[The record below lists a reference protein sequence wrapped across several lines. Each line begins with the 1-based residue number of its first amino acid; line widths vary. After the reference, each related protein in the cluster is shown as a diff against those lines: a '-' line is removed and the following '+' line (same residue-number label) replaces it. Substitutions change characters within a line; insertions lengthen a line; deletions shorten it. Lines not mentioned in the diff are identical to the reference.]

1 VCLPNTPLTK
11 NQRLEKKIKTMFGKH
26 TLRTKYY
33 VFSLIKIGNAKHC
46 SIEKW
51 AHPSHVSWAS

>member
-33 VFSLIKIGNAKHC
+33 VFSLIKIEHAKHFLTKRKG
-46 SIEKW
+46 SAQLIG
-51 AHPSHVSWAS
+51 